1 MKDYKEMADSV
12 FEKIEIYER
21 KRQKTRK
28 TILKISTG
36 LSSVFIL
43 VIAAFLIR
51 NYHNLSLNNESIE
64 MKAVSEARDMVT
76 DLKEETLE
84 MAEGTMQELSKE
96 EDKREWAS
104 PLEEMQEKTE
114 VIPER
119 IGEGEDETD
128 TLKEIKSNE
137 KKSDKKS
144 SAFPPELADSTEET
158 EDEIIVNQLEE
169 FNERQE
175 DRVAGEVILNEK
187 DRVSLNKKELL
198 SNYSTN
204 VFPSVPF
211 DLTLQKDSKF
221 SIYKKNNGKGEVYSD
236 LNIISYS
243 NRDYSRTISIEVQ
256 SKTIPLSCFKLYQ
269 AKNQR
274 SKIKGVEMIIAK
286 NKRQYLIEF
295 MYKNTGF
302 LISTEGLTE
311 KEVID
316 MVKSLIY

>member
-51 NYHNLSLNNESIE
+51 NYHNLSLNNESVE
-64 MKAVSEARDMVT
+64 MKAASEARDMVT
-76 DLKEETLE
+76 DLKEEAVE
-84 MAEGTMQELSKE
+84 MAE
-96 EDKREWAS
+96 ANA
-104 PLEEMQEKTE
+104 
-114 VIPER
+114 
-119 IGEGEDETD
+119 
-128 TLKEIKSNE
+128 LKEIKSNE

-144 SAFPPELADSTEET
+144 SAFLPELADSTEET